1 MTHYKSITL
10 NGDTMTPISI
20 FNKVKGTKKFLL
32 ESSINH
38 DQKGRFSFIGM
49 NPYKEIIGEKD
60 QTTII
65 HHTEGTRTSVD
76 EKPLEVLKKHIPNET
91 LDLPFAFYSGAIG
104 YIGYDAI
111 RQYEE
116 IGELLD
122 DEIDMPD
129 VHMMI
134 YQNVLVFDHKKQTL
148 TIITT
153 NLDGSRTDTQL
164 EEDLQTL
171 KDQVLGADETLNA
184 DILQVTFKPAI
195 EREAFLE
202 IVEKAK
208 QHIKDG
214 DIFQVVLSQRMKA
227 NFDADPF
234 TFYRKLR
241 VANPSPYMYFIDFD
255 GYIVLGAS
263 PESLIKTTGSQV
275 VTNPIAGTRPRG
287 KTTTEDLQLEAE
299 LLADEK
305 ELAEHKMLV
314 DLSRNDLGKVC
325 EIGSIT
331 IPKYMVIE
339 RYQHVMHIVS
349 EVQGVLN
356 KNQTALDALI
366 SALPAGTVSGAPKI
380 RAMQIIN
387 ELENKKRGVYS
398 GAVGYINM
406 NGDLDLALAIR
417 TLVIK
422 NQTAYMQAGAGIV
435 YDSNPESEY
444 EETLNKAKSILE
456 VSQHDIVNR

>member
-1 MTHYKSITL
+1 MTDYKSITL

-20 FNKVKGTKKFLL
+20 FNKVKGVKKFLL

-49 NPYKEIIGEKD
+49 NPYKEIIGDGD
-60 QTTII
+60 QTTVI
-65 HHTEGTRTSVD
+65 HHTEGAETSVR
-76 EKPLEVLKKHIPNET
+76 EKPLEVLKQHIPNEE

-148 TIITT
+148 TIITA
-153 NLDGSRTDTQL
+153 NLDGSRNNQQL

-171 KDQVLGADETLNA
+171 KDQVLGTEEALNENTLA
-184 DILQVTFKPAI
+184 VQFKPAI
-195 EREAFLE
+195 ECKTFLE
-202 IVEKAK
+202 MVETAK

-263 PESLIKTTGSQV
+263 PESLIKTTGSHV

-287 KTTTEDLQLEAE
+287 KTTEEDLRLEEE

-356 KNQTALDALI
+356 KNQSALDALI

-387 ELENKKRGVYS
+387 ELEDKKRGVYS

-417 TLVIK
+417 TMVIK

-456 VSQHDIVNR
+456 VSQHDTINR